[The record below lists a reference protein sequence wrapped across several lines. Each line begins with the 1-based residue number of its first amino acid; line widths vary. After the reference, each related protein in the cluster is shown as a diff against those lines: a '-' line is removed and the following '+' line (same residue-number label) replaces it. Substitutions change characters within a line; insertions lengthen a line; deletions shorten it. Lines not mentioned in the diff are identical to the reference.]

1 MKLVARRT
9 GLSAHVIRV
18 WERRYGAVTPVR
30 TGTNRRLYSEEDIER
45 LSLLRRLT
53 EAGHNIGNV
62 AGLPLAR
69 LRELGVALP
78 GNGNHVG
85 GFVRSAPKAKSPA
98 EDPAPG
104 LLRQCLISVQTLD
117 AEGLKANLAE
127 AGLILGNQGLLQRVI
142 APLAKTLGDLWREG
156 TITSA
161 HEHFATAVI
170 RTVLSQAMK
179 PFSASPGMPVLVVAT
194 PAGQLHE
201 LGALL
206 VAAAASNVGWR
217 VLYLGASLPAPEIA
231 GVVRQSGARAVAVS
245 IVYPEEDEEL
255 PGELA
260 RLRELLPTGLPLL
273 AGGRASGAYR
283 AALEQI
289 HAIQIT
295 DLNDLCHQLDGIR
308 RQAAQ
313 SKP

>member
-62 AGLPLAR
+62 ASLPLPR

-78 GNGNHVG
+78 AHGSHVG
-85 GFVRSAPKAKSPA
+85 AFVRAAKAKAPA

-104 LLRQCLISVQTLD
+104 LLRQCLIAVQTLD
-117 AEGLKANLAE
+117 AEGLKAVLAE
-127 AGLILGNQGLLQRVI
+127 AGLVLGNQGLLQRLV
-142 APLAKTLGDLWREG
+142 APLAKTLGELWREG

-231 GVVRQSGARAVAVS
+231 GAVRQSGARAVAVS
-245 IVYPEEDEEL
+245 IVYPEEDQEL
-255 PGELA
+255 PGELG
-260 RLRELLPTGLPLL
+260 RLRELLPAELPLL
-273 AGGRASGAYR
+273 AGGRASGAYQ

-295 DLNDLCHQLDGIR
+295 DLNDLCQRLDVIR